1 MHLLLAACLLLSPS
15 SPARGELPATTEI
28 DRLIRQLGSEK
39 FKAREAATKRLGE
52 LGEAAAGAL
61 REAAAHSDDAEI
73 RGRAEGLLADLDRK
87 DYAKLQGTWELVEVR
102 SGRTATSVAGLGGMG
117 LVADGER
124 VEIWLSDAQQRF
136 VCRLDPV
143 RRPKAIDC
151 LRVSEGR
158 SFVVWRGIYALEGDR
173 LRVCYTRRR
182 RERPTEFNTST
193 DAWNT
198 LCTFER
204 VKKEK

>member
-1 MHLLLAACLLLSPS
+1 MHLLLTACLILSPS
-15 SPARGELPATTEI
+15 SPARAELPATNEI
-28 DRLIRQLGSEK
+28 GRLIRQLGSEK
-39 FKAREAATKRLGE
+39 FRVREAATKRLGE
-52 LGEAAAGAL
+52 LGEAATGAL
-61 REAAAHSDDAEI
+61 REAAAHSEDAEV

-87 DYAKLQGTWELVEVR
+87 DYAKLRGTWDLVEVH
-102 SGRTATSVAGLGGMG
+102 SGRMANPVAGVGGMG

-124 VEIWLSDAQQRF
+124 VEMWLSDAQQRF

-143 RRPKAIDC
+143 RRPKTIDC
-151 LRVSEGR
+151 VRVSEGR

-173 LRVCYTRRR
+173 LRVCYSRRR
-182 RERPTEFNTST
+182 RERPTEFNSSA
-193 DAWNT
+193 DSGST